1 MDNEI
6 PEWHRVAYYDCAGNT
21 IVFFLVW
28 LYWNF
33 TVTEGITVLNQY
45 RSAHAEVSLFYQIS
59 LHRQGEEY
67 ALPRMWVVFEIIKR
81 SQSQLSRSRQ
91 AMGGFFWKEQCFGK
105 GYLEAEGDS
114 YCCWSVLM
122 SQPLLCR
129 IGCIQEVTWLRS
141 NAERGLSSW
150 RQEIFVGQSLKNIR
164 FSKNVHGPGI
174 EPGPPAWQARI
185 LPLNHPCLSV

>member
-1 MDNEI
+1 
-6 PEWHRVAYYDCAGNT
+6 
-21 IVFFLVW
+21 
-28 LYWNF
+28 
-33 TVTEGITVLNQY
+33 
-45 RSAHAEVSLFYQIS
+45 
-59 LHRQGEEY
+59 
-67 ALPRMWVVFEIIKR
+67 
-81 SQSQLSRSRQ
+81 
-91 AMGGFFWKEQCFGK
+91 MGGFFWKEQCFGK

-185 LPLNHPCLSV
+185 LPLNHQCCYTDVKLRHHELKCFPPLDESLRETILNVRSRQDLNLRGQSPIDF